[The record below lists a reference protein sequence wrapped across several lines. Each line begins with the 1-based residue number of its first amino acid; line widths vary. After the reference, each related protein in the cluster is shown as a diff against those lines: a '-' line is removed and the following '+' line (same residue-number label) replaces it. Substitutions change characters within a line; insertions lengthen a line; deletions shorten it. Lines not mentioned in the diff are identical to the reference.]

1 MSILFAQQR
10 EQLLIAGVFDSPST
24 YLCRSTVWHA
34 HDDAAKS
41 CREKCSA
48 DESFC
53 VGCSAAY
60 GSGGPFR
67 AVLKRHHPCGIERR
81 LRAHGPR
88 LLRQHR
94 CHGRPHD
101 PRHVR
106 GHLIFWKE
114 KDQSGLM
121 TFDDLWRTQGLVM
134 HHISSMQEEDHV
146 HSSDPGHVRGSVASH
161 LIFVETGDHAQIYDP
176 RGVRELCEATANVCK
191 KTCICHFSIHIL
203 SRGLDAG
210 MECLCTIS
218 GSMCFTGATA
228 TLF

>member
-1 MSILFAQQR
+1 MRFLFAQQR

-24 YLCRSTVWHA
+24 YLCRSTAWHA

-53 VGCSAAY
+53 VGCSAAD
-60 GSGGPFR
+60 GPGGPFR
-67 AVLKRHHPCGIERR
+67 AVLERHHPCGIERR

-88 LLRQHR
+88 LLCQHR

-121 TFDDLWRTQGLVM
+121 TFDDLWHTQGLVM
-134 HHISSMQEEDHV
+134 DHISSMQEEDHV
-146 HSSDPGHVRGSVASH
+146 HCGDPGHVRGSVASH
-161 LIFVETGDHAQIYDP
+161 VISVKRGPAQIYDP
-176 RGVRELCEATANVCK
+176 RVCQRAVRSHSEYVK
-191 KTCICHFSIHIL
+191 KTPMCHFIIHNL

-210 MECLCTIS
+210 MECLCIIS
-218 GSMCFTGATA
+218 GSMCFTDATA